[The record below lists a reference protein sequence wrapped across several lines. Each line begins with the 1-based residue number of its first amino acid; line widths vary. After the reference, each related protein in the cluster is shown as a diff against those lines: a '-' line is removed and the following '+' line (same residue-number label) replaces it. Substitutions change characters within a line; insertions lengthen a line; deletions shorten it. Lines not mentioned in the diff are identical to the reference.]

1 MANIVTAIDIGS
13 FKVCAII
20 AVIDDEGKAK
30 VIGEASVP
38 ANGIKKGEITGI
50 DEATN
55 SVANVLNAAERMA
68 GLTVSSAYVTI
79 NGKQILS
86 NNNRGVV
93 AVSDEEISEEDV
105 FRALEQART
114 VSIPNTRE
122 IIHLIPREFVVD
134 QQTGIKVP
142 IGMTGSRL
150 EVDSHIIS
158 VPVTSKHNLEKCMQM
173 IGLKID
179 GIVYTGWAASHSV
192 LTPTEKELGVMLL
205 DFGGGTVSI
214 TTFVEDEVT
223 YSTSIPFGGNNITR
237 DLAAGLRLSLEDAEK
252 VKVSANELFK
262 KADFVQSKQKKAPV
276 EKVKTKLDKDDEEE
290 KAEGED
296 EEDKTDILDVSS
308 LEIEGIKTIS
318 RKFFGDIVRARA
330 QEIFELVMQN
340 VESSGHDYKLPA
352 GIVITGGS
360 AQIPGIT
367 AIAKDVFGA
376 PARVGTPR
384 GLDGLVEGL
393 SSPAFAAS
401 QGLLIYAQGDEVARG
416 DSGKM
421 MGGTRRKVST
431 GKSGEGIFGKIGGLF
446 KNILP

>member
-20 AVIDDEGKAK
+20 SVIDDEGKAK

-55 SVANVLNAAERMA
+55 SIANVLNAAERMA

-150 EVDSHIIS
+150 EVDAHIIS

-262 KADFVQSKQKKAPV
+262 KADFVQSKQKK
-276 EKVKTKLDKDDEEE
+276 KDREEEE
-290 KAEGED
+290 KKEGD
-296 EEDKTDILDVSS
+296 EEDDKTDILDVSS

-318 RKFFGDIVRARA
+318 RKFFSDIVRARA

-340 VESSGHDYKLPA
+340 VESSGHDFKLPA

-360 AQIPGIT
+360 SQIPGIT

-393 SSPAFAAS
+393 ATPAYSAA
-401 QGLLIYAQGDEVARG
+401 QGLLLYAQGDEVARG
-416 DSGKM
+416 DSGRM
-421 MGGTRRKVST
+421 SGGSRRKISS
-431 GKSGEGIFGKIGGLF
+431 GKSGDGFLGKIGGLF

>member
-20 AVIDDEGKAK
+20 SVIDDEGKAK

-55 SVANVLNAAERMA
+55 SIANVLNAAERMA

-150 EVDSHIIS
+150 EVDAHIIS

-252 VKVSANELFK
+252 VKVSANDLFK
-262 KADFVQSKQKKAPV
+262 KADFVQSKQKKR
-276 EKVKTKLDKDDEEE
+276 EKEEDEKKEGEEE
-290 KAEGED
+290 D
-296 EEDKTDILDVSS
+296 DKTDILDVSS

-318 RKFFGDIVRARA
+318 RKFFSDIVRARA

-340 VESSGHDYKLPA
+340 VESSGHDFKLPA

-360 AQIPGIT
+360 SQIPGIT

-393 SSPAFAAS
+393 ATPAYSAA
-401 QGLLIYAQGDEVARG
+401 QGLLLYAQGDEVARG
-416 DSGKM
+416 DSGRM
-421 MGGTRRKVST
+421 MGGSRRKVSS
-431 GKSGEGIFGKIGGLF
+431 GKSGDGFLGKIGGLF

>member
-20 AVIDDEGKAK
+20 SVIDDEGKAK

-55 SVANVLNAAERMA
+55 SIANVLNAAERMA

-150 EVDSHIIS
+150 EVDAHIIS

-214 TTFVEDEVT
+214 STFVEDEIT

-252 VKVSANELFK
+252 VKVSANDLFK
-262 KADFVQSKQKKAPV
+262 KADFVQSKQKKKDKD
-276 EKVKTKLDKDDEEE
+276 EDDKKDKLDDEDD
-290 KAEGED
+290 
-296 EEDKTDILDVSS
+296 DKTDILDVSS

-318 RKFFGDIVRARA
+318 RKFFSDIVRARA

-340 VESSGHDYKLPA
+340 VESAGHDFKLPA

-360 AQIPGIT
+360 SQIPGIT

-393 SSPAFAAS
+393 STPAYSAA
-401 QGLLIYAQGDEVARG
+401 QGLLLYAQGDEVARG
-416 DSGKM
+416 DSGRM
-421 MGGTRRKVST
+421 MGGSRRKISS
-431 GKSGEGIFGKIGGLF
+431 GKSGDGFLGKIGGLF